1 MQVDAFLSALQ
12 AGTEIHHSI
21 MTKIRSCSSR
31 PTEAVHFFTSML
43 HPLPHCRPSALT
55 AGSLLY
61 LSETSMQMLD
71 AQEGLGLFKSQPYSV
86 ASDAGSNST
95 SSTSQGYSATSMEGQ
110 GLDESQVHS
119 RVPQVF
125 RAAVQ
130 AVQSIIR
137 PVIQVH
143 RATPTSIKTISSSE
157 QHGDRLADPASMK
170 ALSEQPKMRQLEPL
184 PASHSHD
191 SPSISL
197 AHGSQLS
204 ARPCVAASVQGTV
217 QKELPC
223 HAVDLQSD
231 DEFDNSWPFDSC
243 DASMASAVSE
253 HTLACHPISDFDFD
267 QDEDYLPEAAE
278 RNSALAA
285 DANRCPVV
293 GGNTVSGAPFKQ
305 MPADQVV
312 SVSASRLLALPEP
325 ADSNIWGKA
334 PPHHA
339 GHALLTE
346 LKQVVADPAR

>member
-1 MQVDAFLSALQ
+1 MLSCQHCKLELR
-12 AGTEIHHSI
+12 THHSI

-110 GLDESQVHS
+110 GLDESKSIAECLRSSERLCKRSNPSSDQSFRFTELLPPAS
-119 RVPQVF
+119 RQF
-125 RAAVQ
+125 RV
-130 AVQSIIR
+130 
-137 PVIQVH
+137 
-143 RATPTSIKTISSSE
+143 SE

-170 ALSEQPKMRQLEPL
+170 AQSEQPKMRQLEPL

-204 ARPCVAASVQGTV
+204 ARPCVAASVQGLCR
-217 QKELPC
+217 KSC
-223 HAVDLQSD
+223 HVML
-231 DEFDNSWPFDSC
+231 
-243 DASMASAVSE
+243 
-253 HTLACHPISDFDFD
+253 
-267 QDEDYLPEAAE
+267 
-278 RNSALAA
+278 
-285 DANRCPVV
+285 
-293 GGNTVSGAPFKQ
+293 
-305 MPADQVV
+305 
-312 SVSASRLLALPEP
+312 
-325 ADSNIWGKA
+325 
-334 PPHHA
+334 
-339 GHALLTE
+339 
-346 LKQVVADPAR
+346 